1 MVDRDCASPR
11 SMDGTASADRIVGEH
26 ATQGGYEGGVI
37 VDLNVSRSVILE
49 ATPRPSSVRQPR
61 HDGTGGHVQL
71 SRENGQTSSRMR
83 VACDRSQL
91 SRHRP
96 RVLAGMFPRPRVS
109 GASRPRVLRRA
120 PPWPSIFAPVLTREH
135 AHDDDE
141 AGEREEHDN
150 AQRQPGVAPPGHD
163 RTIRRVD
170 AVRVGRAKRSSGL
183 QGSGCRPLSEN
194 PCLAH

>member
-71 SRENGQTSSRMR
+71 SGRTGRLPRGCEWH
-83 VACDRSQL
+83 AIDRSYRGIVHGYSPGCFRAHECPVQVDPG
-91 SRHRP
+91 S
-96 RVLAGMFPRPRVS
+96 S
-109 GASRPRVLRRA
+109 GGP
-120 PPWPSIFAPVLTREH
+120 H
-135 AHDDDE
+135 H
-141 AGEREEHDN
+141 
-150 AQRQPGVAPPGHD
+150 GH
-163 RTIRRVD
+163 
-170 AVRVGRAKRSSGL
+170 RSSH
-183 QGSGCRPLSEN
+183 QFSPVSMPMTTMKPVSERN
-194 PCLAH
+194 MTTPNVSPA